1 MTDVPLRGWFEA
13 TDTQGYITRTEAQ
26 SWRPF
31 LFLTYRGAFPRSD
44 SEKEKLRPEV
54 DDDGSCWAL
63 GRRLGRLLGRRLGV
77 LFHCDHP
84 TGYSRSDRSVFWPQS
99 VGHHNTKRTQE
110 KWLFS
115 SKSDE
120 DDDDDEGGVGQVH
133 HEGASGL
140 QEVRRANDFR
150 GGPVPEG
157 KK

>member
-1 MTDVPLRGWFEA
+1 M
-13 TDTQGYITRTEAQ
+13 
-26 SWRPF
+26 
-31 LFLTYRGAFPRSD
+31 
-44 SEKEKLRPEV
+44 

-63 GRRLGRLLGRRLGV
+63 GRLLGV

-110 KWLFS
+110 KRVVS
-115 SKSDE
+115 SKSN